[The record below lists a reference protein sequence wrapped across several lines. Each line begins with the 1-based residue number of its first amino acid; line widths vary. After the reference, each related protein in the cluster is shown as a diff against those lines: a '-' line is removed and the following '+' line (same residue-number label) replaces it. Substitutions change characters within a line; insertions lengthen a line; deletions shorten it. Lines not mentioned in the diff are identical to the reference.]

1 MNCRR
6 SIAGAGFMAAVAVA
20 LMGCAAQPK
29 MVPVPQLP
37 AGAIEMRVAH
47 VVNPRL
53 PRMDAS
59 QLRILLD
66 EARNAAREHF
76 GVDLRFAEPVEI
88 PIQELFDRIP
98 PGQRRRM
105 APFIYDFKSGKG
117 DAARLEKAFAED
129 LRFNA
134 DPVEEVLQ
142 FAGPYLDQPT
152 PATYQA
158 LGTALARLQLQRIEH
173 WKKVRA
179 LDGGPA
185 IDDSPFNEYLAW
197 TSIGYAGFPYEFVV
211 TNQIIASVEYLGN
224 AAHSAIRGGYTNG
237 LTTGNESS
245 RLRTT
250 SIWSTFAFTADDD
263 WVRQMRGGESYEPA
277 EAARLAGIS
286 AVHEIGHQLFH
297 FGHPYGKTACL
308 MNPISMF
315 AYRTQINGLS
325 ARDCPIG
332 SSGAMRPGAV
342 KLLVQP
348 Q

>member
-1 MNCRR
+1 
-6 SIAGAGFMAAVAVA
+6 
-20 LMGCAAQPK
+20 
-29 MVPVPQLP
+29 
-37 AGAIEMRVAH
+37 VAH

-53 PRMDAS
+53 PRMNAA

-66 EARNAAREHF
+66 EASKASWEHF
-76 GVDLRFAEPVEI
+76 GVDLRFLDPVEI

-98 PGQRRRM
+98 GAQRRRM
-105 APFIYDFKSGKG
+105 APFIYDFKSGRG
-117 DAARLEKAFAED
+117 DPVRFEKAFVQD
-129 LRFNA
+129 LRLMG
-134 DPVEEVLQ
+134 DPVDEVLQ
-142 FAGPYLDQPT
+142 FAGPYLDGPT
-152 PATYQA
+152 PATYEA
-158 LGTALARLQLQRIEH
+158 LGTALARLQLQRIEQ
-173 WKKVRA
+173 WREVKA

-185 IDDSPFNEYLAW
+185 IDASPFNEYMAW
-197 TSIGYAGFPYEFVV
+197 TSIGYANFPFEFVV
-211 TNQIIASVEYLGN
+211 TNQIIASVEYVGN

-250 SIWSTFAFTADDD
+250 SIWSTFAFTADDE
-263 WVRQMRGGESYEPA
+263 WVRQMRGGETYDPA

-297 FGHPYGKTACL
+297 FGHPYGRAACL

-325 ARDCPIG
+325 AKDCPIG
-332 SSGAMRPGAV
+332 SSPAMMPGAV